1 MNTRSNR
8 MQIFSDNLSDLNIM
22 VLSWKEKNEVIGFI
36 PTMGNLHEGH
46 LSLIR
51 KIKEFGATKTI
62 VSIYVNPKQFGPG
75 EDYAKYPR
83 TLDGD
88 IKLLE
93 KVNVD
98 CVFCPSDKEIY
109 PPNVESQVMI
119 NKLDLMDE
127 LCGKYRP
134 GHFDGVLLVVNRL
147 LSIIQPNIAIFGQKD
162 YQQYVLIKNMVRQL
176 FIPTEILM
184 APIIR
189 ENDGLAMSSRNSYL
203 NSNQRSKAIHL
214 YKSLISA
221 RKKIRENKIDYK
233 SILRTEIERLNKIGL
248 SVDYLEIRT
257 SDDLSSVKEYKKKN
271 DEYVLLGAIKLGKTR
286 LIDNI
291 IL

>member
-203 NSNQRSKAIHL
+203 NSNQRSKAIQL

>member
-8 MQIFSDNLSDLNIM
+8 IQIVSENLSDIKVM
-22 VLSWKEKNEVIGFI
+22 ALSWKEKNEVVGFI

-51 KIKEFGATKTI
+51 KIRDYGATKTI

-75 EDYAKYPR
+75 EDYAEYPR
-83 TLDGD
+83 TPDED

-93 KVNVD
+93 KLNVD
-98 CVFCPSDKEIY
+98 CVFCPSDEEIY
-109 PPNVESQVMI
+109 PPNAESQVMI
-119 NKLDLMDE
+119 DNLSLMHE

-147 LSIIQPNIAIFGQKD
+147 LNIIQPNIAIFGQKD
-162 YQQYVLIKNMVRQL
+162 YQQYVLIKNMVQQL
-176 FIPTEILM
+176 FLSTEVLM

-203 NSNQRSKAIHL
+203 NSNQRSKALHL
-214 YKSLISA
+214 YKSLISTS
-221 RKKIRENKIDYK
+221 RKIRENKIDYK
-233 SILRTEIERLNKIGL
+233 SILQNEIERLNKIGL
-248 SVDYLEIRT
+248 SVDYLELRT
-257 SDDLSSVKEYKKKN
+257 SNDLSSVKKYKKMNGK
-271 DEYVLLGAIKLGKTR
+271 YVLLGAIKLGKTR